1 MAEQQAQKQSW
12 TDRNHFFIRRLHS
25 LFGLIPLGI
34 FLFLHLSTNAT
45 ILGGS
50 EAFQRSVNRIHS
62 LGPLLLPVEIF
73 GIFVPLLLHAL
84 LGLQI
89 ALSGRTN
96 VHAYPYGPNVRYYL
110 QRLTAYVAFVF
121 IFYHIYQMHWTGKPF
136 GGGAFETHHSDGTPA
151 AAITAAQAIQG
162 FWWVAPFYA
171 IGILCT
177 VYHLA
182 NGIWTA
188 LITWG
193 ITIRP
198 QTQRVT
204 AHLCGVFGVVLALI
218 GLSALAGFNQSSTDE
233 PSAYDQWSRPV
244 GVSDPGQTMSNDV
257 EKDVSGGASVSA
269 PSSQGAQ

>member
-1 MAEQQAQKQSW
+1 M
-12 TDRNHFFIRRLHS
+12 
-25 LFGLIPLGI
+25 PLGV

-50 EAFQRSVNRIHS
+50 EAFQRSVDRIDS
-62 LGPLLLPVEIF
+62 LGPLLPPVEIF
-73 GIFVPLLLHAL
+73 VIILPLLLHAL

-121 IFYHIYQMHWTGKPF
+121 IFYHIYQMHWTGKLF
-136 GGGAFETHHSDGTPA
+136 GGGAFEAYRSDGMPA
-151 AAITAAQAIQG
+151 AAITTAQAIQG
-162 FWWVAPFYA
+162 SWWVAPFYA

-198 QTQRVT
+198 RTQRVS
-204 AHLCGVFGVVLALI
+204 AHLCGVLGVALALI
-218 GLSALAGFNQSSTDE
+218 GLSALAGFNQFSTDE
-233 PSAYDQWSRPV
+233 PSAYDQRSRPA
-244 GVSDPGQTMSNDV
+244 GVSDPGQTITNAEQEDFSV
-257 EKDVSGGASVSA
+257 GASVSDS
-269 PSSQGAQ
+269 SSQGAR